1 MRIHTRITRRHLA
14 AMSGALVAL
23 VAGGCSSLTD
33 SLLQAHDPDNIPP
46 AATQS
51 AAGAEGLRLGALYRL
66 VTTTAGAESAW
77 LYGGYLTDEWKS
89 GDSFT
94 ERNSAD
100 RRAVPQKD
108 VINDSTYRE
117 IHRARLAAEQA
128 IAALNTYKAAAK
140 GERGEMYF

>member
-1 MRIHTRITRRHLA
+1 MPIQTRRPGPRLA
-14 AMSGALVAL
+14 AMSGAFGAL
-23 VAGGCSSLTD
+23 LALGCSSFTD
-33 SLLQAHDPDNIPP
+33 PLLQAHDPDNIPP

-100 RRAVPQKD
+100 
-108 VINDSTYRE
+108 
-117 IHRARLAAEQA
+117 
-128 IAALNTYKAAAK
+128 
-140 GERGEMYF
+140 